1 MVSSTTAKNAGIYS
15 LETTSSSIS
24 STSETGQLHNRMKL
38 GHFLTPHTNINSK
51 WIKDQPVRQETIK
64 LPEENPGRA
73 SFDIY
78 CSSVSFDLSLQRKE
92 TKVKINKG
100 DLIKI
105 KISQKKEATKK
116 VVEIKIQPDEWK
128 KIFAKNNTSKALI
141 SKISKQFRQF
151 NLKTTKQPNYKLG
164 IRSLISL
171 IGCHANKPLLAP
183 NMGI

>member
-1 MVSSTTAKNAGIYS
+1 MFFG
-15 LETTSSSIS
+15 
-24 STSETGQLHNRMKL
+24 
-38 GHFLTPHTNINSK
+38 
-51 WIKDQPVRQETIK
+51 
-64 LPEENPGRA
+64 
-73 SFDIY
+73 
-78 CSSVSFDLSLQRKE
+78 SVSKRKE

-116 VVEIKIQPDEWK
+116 VVETKIHPDEWK

-171 IGCHANKPLLAP
+171 LGCLANKPLLAP
-183 NMGI
+183 NIGI